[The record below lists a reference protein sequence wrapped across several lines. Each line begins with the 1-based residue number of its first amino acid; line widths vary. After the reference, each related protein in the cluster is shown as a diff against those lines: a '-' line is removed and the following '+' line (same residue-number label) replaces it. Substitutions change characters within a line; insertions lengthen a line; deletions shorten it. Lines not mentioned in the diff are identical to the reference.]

1 MRTFYIF
8 VCLANPSYVSIYLS
22 ILILRQFEI
31 EKGKQLLARNT
42 KDCIEGFKNVFQKL
56 RENFNTQTGINIQ
69 ILVSGVYD
77 DLKDFSE
84 YYQVMHHEA
93 HLNDYS

>member
-1 MRTFYIF
+1 
-8 VCLANPSYVSIYLS
+8 
-22 ILILRQFEI
+22 
-31 EKGKQLLARNT
+31 
-42 KDCIEGFKNVFQKL
+42 
-56 RENFNTQTGINIQ
+56 
-69 ILVSGVYD
+69 LVSGVYD